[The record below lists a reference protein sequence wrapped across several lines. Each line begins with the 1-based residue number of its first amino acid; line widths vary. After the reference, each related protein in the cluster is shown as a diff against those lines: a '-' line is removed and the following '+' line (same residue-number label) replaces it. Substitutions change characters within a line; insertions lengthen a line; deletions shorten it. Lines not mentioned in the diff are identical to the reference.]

1 MRHDNV
7 SQCKLAEFE
16 VYGVLMNDLTVAS
29 ISSFTTNAIY
39 DDGFN
44 QVTLTNAITYKTT
57 TTPVI
62 TAITPSTLSVYGNEL
77 VAITGTNLNFGTGKI
92 WVDNIECLVN
102 AAAST
107 ATHLECTSQARPT
120 LPQENT
126 FSASVA
132 NNKAIIRQ
140 ELIYVMRWSDIRT
153 WGTDLPPIE
162 GDLVFVPKGMSLYVD
177 QSTPRLDGIVV
188 EDGKLIFADEKDM

>member
-16 VYGVLMNDLTVAS
+16 IYGVLLNDLTVAS
-29 ISSFTTNAIY
+29 INSFTTNAIY

-92 WVDNIECLVN
+92 WVDNI
-102 AAAST
+102 
-107 ATHLECTSQARPT
+107 
-120 LPQENT
+120 
-126 FSASVA
+126 
-132 NNKAIIRQ
+132 
-140 ELIYVMRWSDIRT
+140 
-153 WGTDLPPIE
+153 
-162 GDLVFVPKGMSLYVD
+162 
-177 QSTPRLDGIVV
+177 
-188 EDGKLIFADEKDM
+188 